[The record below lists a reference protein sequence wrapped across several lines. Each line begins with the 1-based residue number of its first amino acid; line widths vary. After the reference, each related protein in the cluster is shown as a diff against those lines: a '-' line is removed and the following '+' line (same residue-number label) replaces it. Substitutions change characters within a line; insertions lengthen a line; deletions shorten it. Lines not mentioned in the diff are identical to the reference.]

1 MNRWISLQAYFFSNL
16 PNFFNV
22 CEREYPSERSG
33 RMSDCI
39 LSPCTPV
46 IRKIRWI
53 SMRDK
58 VPSGRGESKLVE
70 IPPATVETGNPFRKL
85 GGGHQWNLFWYCIC
99 CFKIRIQRMTY
110 WIRVE
115 RWKRGEIF
123 DIEPIE
129 SRNGILCLLILP
141 VILLCGSASHHTIN
155 LAPGW
160 FHQGGSE
167 NQNSGNFS
175 FSHGLRYIY

>member
-1 MNRWISLQAYFFSNL
+1 MNRRISLQAYFFSNL

-123 DIEPIE
+123 DVEPIE
-129 SRNGILCLLILP
+129 RGVAISTFLFSLQFLFADLSLFTPSIWYQGDSIKAVPKTRIQAIL
-141 VILLCGSASHHTIN
+141 A
-155 LAPGW
+155 
-160 FHQGGSE
+160 
-167 NQNSGNFS
+167 FS
-175 FSHGLRYIY
+175 TRLRYIY